1 MAYAMEQ
8 RDHETEGVRVGESK
22 GQETGS
28 EGSQEMGRKPQ
39 STEDVGSMGTGNW
52 TGTVDWR
59 ALWRKGQRAVSGEVG
74 HSSSHVPLSGSACL
88 AIVAEGSFYL
98 QDVSLAHR
106 TYFCNSW

>member
-74 HSSSHVPLSGSACL
+74 HRVWARTKDIWMVGRRR
-88 AIVAEGSFYL
+88 G
-98 QDVSLAHR
+98 QSLGR
-106 TYFCNSW
+106 GWLLGP